1 MHCEA
6 NRWVW
11 QLDDGL
17 VCVVRVNGS
26 TAGSYDVTVTA
37 GWCHPVWATDWKA
50 SSSERRPSFA
60 KHSSISSA
68 SCWQT
73 SSQGARCEGWGGGR
87 RVGGELIWTITKPRM
102 LCSAAL
108 MQQAWLMRRRPEKGA
123 GVVGKGVPLG
133 FVVVQQMKESNK
145 WRDPGYGRNK

>member
-1 MHCEA
+1 
-6 NRWVW
+6 
-11 QLDDGL
+11 
-17 VCVVRVNGS
+17 
-26 TAGSYDVTVTA
+26 
-37 GWCHPVWATDWKA
+37 
-50 SSSERRPSFA
+50 
-60 KHSSISSA
+60 
-68 SCWQT
+68 
-73 SSQGARCEGWGGGR
+73 
-87 RVGGELIWTITKPRM
+87 M